1 MSKSVK
7 VVIIGLLSSV
17 LTLAGCGNK
26 PTPTNVLDRTE
37 RPAWVLSPPR
47 SASVVYGVG
56 GAPMGQNEA
65 TSLQQARNAAT
76 VDMLQNLQVSI
87 RSDALSEVS
96 QTNTDAA
103 ETQFRQSITSVV
115 PDITIEDTRL
125 EQTWES
131 PQGFIYALVSLDTTQ
146 AARRQANLYQADRE
160 ILNSQNPAA
169 QATTWAQYQTWHR
182 KMSTLGKMSARNDLH
197 QFLVRR
203 PVDAGWANLQADV
216 QQQFSDFQS
225 GLSMAYVA
233 QDNLAAQSQGDV
245 VQMFAQQGIGFASAV
260 NAAWTLTVS
269 MASESQAQQNIH
281 YEFVTATMSIT
292 DELGVVR
299 WQANETRR
307 GSAGG
312 PERALRQGI
321 SAVLDAVRADFVGAL
336 D

>member
-7 VVIIGLLSSV
+7 VVIIGLLSSALV
-17 LTLAGCGNK
+17 LVGCGSK

-47 SASVVYGVG
+47 STSVVYGVG
-56 GAPMGQNEA
+56 GAPLAQNEA

-76 VDMLQNLQVSI
+76 VDMLQNLQVQI

-96 QTNTDAA
+96 QTNTNAA

-131 PQGFIYALVSLDTTQ
+131 PQGFVYALVSLDTTQ

-160 ILNSQNPAA
+160 IMNSQNPAA
-169 QATTWAQYQTWHR
+169 QATTWAQYQVWHR
-182 KMSTLGKMSARNDLH
+182 KMTTLGQMSARNDLH

-203 PVDAGWANLQADV
+203 PVDAEWASLQARV
-216 QQQFSDFQS
+216 QQEFSDFQS
-225 GLSMAYVA
+225 TLSMGYVA
-233 QDNLAAQSQGDV
+233 QDSLAVQSQSDV
-245 VQMFAQQGIGFASAV
+245 VQLFAQQGIGFRPAASAG
-260 NAAWTLTVS
+260 WTLTVS
-269 MASESQAQQNIH
+269 MTSESQAQQNIH
-281 YEFVTATMSIT
+281 YEFVTAAMSLT
-292 DELGVVR
+292 DEFGVVR

-321 SAVLDAVRADFVGAL
+321 SAVLDAIHTDFVGSL